1 MRPSAV
7 THATD
12 VEQRS
17 IELTPHRRAGAVS
30 VTIPDDP
37 TLVPSGWYML
47 FVTDAHGTPSRAQ
60 WVHVR

>member
-17 IELTPHRRAGAVS
+17 IELTVTRKGDALS
-30 VTIPDDP
+30 VRIPDDP

-47 FVTDAHGTPSRAQ
+47 FVTNAKGVPSQAQ
-60 WVHVR
+60 WVHVS